1 VSGIKGEL
9 LKSDGHVSL
18 KIDFRFENSLEGALM
33 RRSGSGSDERSDGHW
48 SQIRRCHRCGEVHEA
63 NGERVLACSQC
74 GARFAPFY
82 FADTT
87 PRVLLRRPLP
97 RSLKQSLRRY
107 RPLVGIAEWWS
118 DTQTSSEQNFTP
130 RA

>member
-1 VSGIKGEL
+1 
-9 LKSDGHVSL
+9 
-18 KIDFRFENSLEGALM
+18 M
-33 RRSGSGSDERSDGHW
+33 RRSSSRRGKRSVGQW

-63 NGERVLACSQC
+63 KSERVQSCFQC

-87 PRVLLRRPLP
+87 PPVLLRRPLAT
-97 RSLKQSLRRY
+97 SLKQSLIQY
-107 RPLVGIAEWWS
+107 RPLIGIAEWWS
-118 DTQTSSEQNFTP
+118 DTQMSNERNFVP

>member
-1 VSGIKGEL
+1 
-9 LKSDGHVSL
+9 
-18 KIDFRFENSLEGALM
+18 M
-33 RRSGSGSDERSDGHW
+33 RRSGSGSDSRSAGQW

-63 NGERVLACSQC
+63 KSERVQACSQC

-87 PRVLLRRPLP
+87 PRALLRRPLP
-97 RSLKQSLRRY
+97 ASLKQY

-118 DTQTSSEQNFTP
+118 DTQSSNERNFVP

>member
-1 VSGIKGEL
+1 
-9 LKSDGHVSL
+9 
-18 KIDFRFENSLEGALM
+18 M
-33 RRSGSGSDERSDGHW
+33 RKSGSGQW

-63 NGERVLACSQC
+63 ISERVQSCPQC

-87 PRVLLRRPLP
+87 PKVLLRRPLP
-97 RSLKQSLRRY
+97 VGLREY

-118 DTQTSSEQNFTP
+118 DTLHSSEQKFAP

>member
-1 VSGIKGEL
+1 
-9 LKSDGHVSL
+9 
-18 KIDFRFENSLEGALM
+18 M
-33 RRSGSGSDERSDGHW
+33 RQSGSGGDKGSREQW

-63 NGERVLACSQC
+63 KSERVLACTLC

-87 PRVLLRRPLP
+87 PRALLRRPLP
-97 RSLKQSLRRY
+97 QSLRQY

-118 DTQTSSEQNFTP
+118 DTQTSTERNFVP